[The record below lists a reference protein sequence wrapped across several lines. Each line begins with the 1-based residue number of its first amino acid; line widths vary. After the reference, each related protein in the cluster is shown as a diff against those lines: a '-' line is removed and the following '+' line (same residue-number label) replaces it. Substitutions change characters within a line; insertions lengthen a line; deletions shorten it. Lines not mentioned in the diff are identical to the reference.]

1 MDGMVYPDRTPH
13 TGLLEYKNVHRPV
26 RVVEYNQTEGYVVL
40 KNEMNYL
47 SLQEYVDVAYEVSCD
62 GTLLEFGQLNLTE
75 VPAIC
80 PHQTGNVQLSANVP
94 ERGRVYLKLIYQ
106 LKHAD
111 AFRSQGY
118 ELGFDEI
125 LLANADGSNQRVTD
139 WLKSSVENAEA
150 IEVEET
156 EQKLIV
162 KGARFCYTYD
172 KLHGIFGPLEADGK
186 VLLDRPME
194 VNVWRAPT
202 DNDRI
207 ISVEW
212 QKARYHQTTTRAY
225 TTEYA
230 VTDAGVEIY
239 SKMALL
245 AITVQRLMDI
255 DAVWKIDA
263 DGRISVKMDVVK
275 NPELPELP
283 RFGLRIFLKKEM
295 DQLEYYGIGPQESYI
310 DKCKAGSHGI
320 YTGSVTDQQED
331 YIKPQENGSHTDCDY
346 VIVKGSGL
354 GIAAYGAKSF
364 AFNISAYTQEE
375 LTEKAHNY
383 ELEPCESTV
392 LCLDYK
398 QNGIGSQS
406 CGPRL
411 KEKYRFD
418 EESFTFEMNLNP
430 LYGTLKAEK

>member
-1 MDGMVYPDRTPH
+1 
-13 TGLLEYKNVHRPV
+13 
-26 RVVEYNQTEGYVVL
+26 
-40 KNEMNYL
+40 
-47 SLQEYVDVAYEVSCD
+47 
-62 GTLLEFGQLNLTE
+62 
-75 VPAIC
+75 
-80 PHQTGNVQLSANVP
+80 
-94 ERGRVYLKLIYQ
+94 
-106 LKHAD
+106 
-111 AFRSQGY
+111 
-118 ELGFDEI
+118 
-125 LLANADGSNQRVTD
+125 
-139 WLKSSVENAEA
+139 
-150 IEVEET
+150 
-156 EQKLIV
+156 
-162 KGARFCYTYD
+162 
-172 KLHGIFGPLEADGK
+172 
-186 VLLDRPME
+186 
-194 VNVWRAPT
+194 
-202 DNDRI
+202 
-207 ISVEW
+207 
-212 QKARYHQTTTRAY
+212 
-225 TTEYA
+225 
-230 VTDAGVEIY
+230 
-239 SKMALL
+239 
-245 AITVQRLMDI
+245 
-255 DAVWKIDA
+255 
-263 DGRISVKMDVVK
+263 
-275 NPELPELP
+275 
-283 RFGLRIFLKKEM
+283 M

>member
-1 MDGMVYPDRTPH
+1 M
-13 TGLLEYKNVHRPV
+13 
-26 RVVEYNQTEGYVVL
+26 
-40 KNEMNYL
+40 
-47 SLQEYVDVAYEVSCD
+47 
-62 GTLLEFGQLNLTE
+62 
-75 VPAIC
+75 
-80 PHQTGNVQLSANVP
+80 
-94 ERGRVYLKLIYQ
+94 
-106 LKHAD
+106 
-111 AFRSQGY
+111 
-118 ELGFDEI
+118 
-125 LLANADGSNQRVTD
+125 
-139 WLKSSVENAEA
+139 
-150 IEVEET
+150 
-156 EQKLIV
+156 
-162 KGARFCYTYD
+162 KGARFCYTHD
-172 KLHGIFGPLEADGK
+172 KLHGIFEQLEADGK

-207 ISVEW
+207 IRVEW

-230 VTDAGVEIY
+230 VTDAGVEIH

-255 DAVWKIDA
+255 DTVWKIDA

-283 RFGLRIFLKKEM
+283 RFGLRLFLKKDM
-295 DQLEYYGIGPQESYI
+295 DQLEYYGIGPQESYF

-320 YTGSVTDQQED
+320 YTGSVTDQHED
-331 YIKPQENGSHTDCDY
+331 YIRPQENGSHTDCDY
-346 VIVKGSGL
+346 VIVKGSVL
-354 GIAAYGAKSF
+354 GIAAYGAQSF
-364 AFNISAYTQEE
+364 AFNVSEYTQEE

-383 ELEPCESTV
+383 ELVPCGSTV

-411 KEKYRFD
+411 KEKYRFN
-418 EESFTFEMNLNP
+418 EERFIFEMNLNP